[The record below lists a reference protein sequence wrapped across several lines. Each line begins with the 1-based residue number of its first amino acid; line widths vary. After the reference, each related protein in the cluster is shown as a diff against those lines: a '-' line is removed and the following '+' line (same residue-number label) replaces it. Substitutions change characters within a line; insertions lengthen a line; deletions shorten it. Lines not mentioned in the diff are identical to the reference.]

1 MPQSAHLTDDDSA
14 AAETLRSAKSPKS
27 VRGKHAPSP
36 LLLVALTFLLS
47 APGCQSM
54 QAVAGWMRP
63 AWMTGRVQTEETHAV
78 LPVHR
83 QAAVNPE
90 VVDHADVSVPGP
102 DEQPVETEQTG
113 FWSRLKAPS
122 RFLLPRTDAW
132 LGHEDTE
139 SSQSFDSGF

>member
-1 MPQSAHLTDDDSA
+1 MPLSAHLMGDYSA
-14 AAETLRSAKSPKS
+14 GDETVLSAKSPMS
-27 VRGKHAPSP
+27 VRGKHAPGP
-36 LLLVALTFLLS
+36 LALVALTFLLS

-54 QAVAGWMRP
+54 QTVAGWMRP
-63 AWMTGRVQTEETHAV
+63 AWMTGGVQTEETRAV